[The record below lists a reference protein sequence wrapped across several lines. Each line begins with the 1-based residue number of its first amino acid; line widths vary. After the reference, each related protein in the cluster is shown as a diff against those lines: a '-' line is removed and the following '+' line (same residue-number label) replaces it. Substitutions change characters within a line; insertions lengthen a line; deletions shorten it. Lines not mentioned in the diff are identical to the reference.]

1 MLQMN
6 MLKKTVDYQ
15 FVTKDNDI
23 EGQITSV
30 TGLVN
35 KLQYDTAKQNIE
47 KLIEDVY

>member
-15 FVTKDNDI
+15 LVTKDNDI

-35 KLQYDTAKQNIE
+35 KLQYDTVKQNIE